1 MAFHDWREELKPR
14 IHIFMGANVSGD
26 FRLGF
31 YRVVIT
37 PPIGTP
43 LAGYSAR
50 VGVSVG
56 VYDELFARAMYLNF
70 GGEEVV
76 LVSADVLGVP
86 APMRERIEAG
96 IRERIGVSAD
106 RVVISAT
113 HTHSGPDLVGNFRGE
128 DPTLVEMFV
137 RKVVGAVEAASKHV
151 FDVEGFSAARGR
163 CRDVVVNRRN
173 IKEGPVDPD
182 VNVLTFF
189 SGDAGF
195 SILNFTCHAVVMGH
209 NNLYISRDY
218 PGAFVDYFE
227 EYAGNLAMFFN
238 GACGN
243 INPLTPNTDLSR
255 VYDRSVGTF
264 EEVEWMGDVL
274 AHEASRVL
282 LLSRREPVKEFAFKS
297 RIVELELQERPPL
310 AELEEKLKEVEER
323 VAREKTAEALY
334 ELYKAKTAI
343 YRVKMVGEG
352 ARSYRV
358 RIAALRVNDA
368 AIVFLPTEL
377 FVEIGLGVKEKSPFG
392 LTAVAGYS
400 NDYFGY
406 VPIAEAYREG
416 GYESTFPVTILK
428 EGQAERLVEEA
439 VKLLEKLA

>member
-1 MAFHDWREELKPR
+1 M
-14 IHIFMGANVSGD
+14 SGD
-26 FRLGF
+26 FLLGF
-31 YRVVIT
+31 YRVVVT

-43 LAGYSAR
+43 LAGYSSR

-76 LVSADVLGVP
+76 LVSADVLGIP
-86 APMRERIEAG
+86 APMRERIERG
-96 IRERIGVSAD
+96 IRERVGVKPD
-106 RVVISAT
+106 RVVVSST
-113 HTHSGPDLVGNFRGE
+113 HTHSGPDLVGNFSRE
-128 DPTLVEMFV
+128 DPALVEDFV
-137 RKVVGAVEAASKHV
+137 RRVVGAVEAASKHV
-151 FDVEGFSAARGR
+151 FEAEAFSAAKGQ
-163 CRDVVVNRRN
+163 CREVVVNRRN
-173 IKEGPVDPD
+173 VEKGPVDPD

-189 SGDAGF
+189 SGDSGF
-195 SILNFTCHAVVMGH
+195 SILNFACHAVVMGH

-227 EYAGNLAMFFN
+227 EYTGNLAMFFN

-274 AHEASRVL
+274 AHEASRAL
-282 LLSRREPVKEFAFKS
+282 LLSRREPIKEFAFKS
-297 RIVELELQERPPL
+297 GLVELELQELPSL
-310 AELEEKLKEVEER
+310 AELEEKLKEVERLVEGK
-323 VAREKTAEALY
+323 KTPETLY
-334 ELYKAKTAI
+334 ELYKAKTSI
-343 YRVKMVGEG
+343 YRLKMLGEG
-352 ARSYRV
+352 ARSHRV
-358 RIAALRVNDA
+358 RIAALRANDA

-377 FVEIGLGVKEKSPFG
+377 FVEIGLSIKEKSPFG

-416 GYESTFPVTILK
+416 GYEATFPVTVLR
-428 EGQAERLVEEA
+428 EGQAEKLVGEA
-439 VKLLEKLA
+439 VKLLNDLE

>member
-1 MAFHDWREELKPR
+1 M
-14 IHIFMGANVSGD
+14 SGD
-26 FRLGF
+26 FLLGF
-31 YRVVIT
+31 YRVVVT

-43 LAGYSAR
+43 LAGYSSR

-56 VYDELFARAMYLNF
+56 VYDELFVRAMYLNF

-76 LVSADVLGVP
+76 LVSADVLGIP
-86 APMRERIEAG
+86 APMRERIERG
-96 IRERIGVSAD
+96 IRERVGVKPD
-106 RVVISAT
+106 RVVVSST
-113 HTHSGPDLVGNFRGE
+113 HTHSGPDLVGNFSRE
-128 DPTLVEMFV
+128 DPALVEDFV
-137 RKVVGAVEAASKHV
+137 RRVVGAVEAASKHV
-151 FDVEGFSAARGR
+151 FEAEAFSAAKGQ
-163 CRDVVVNRRN
+163 CSEVVVNRRN
-173 IKEGPVDPD
+173 VEKGPVDPD

-189 SGDAGF
+189 SGDSGF
-195 SILNFTCHAVVMGH
+195 SILNFACHAVVMGH

-227 EYAGNLAMFFN
+227 EYTGNLAMFFN

-274 AHEASRVL
+274 AHEASRAL
-282 LLSRREPVKEFAFKS
+282 LLSRREPIKEFAFKS
-297 RIVELELQERPPL
+297 GLVELELQELPSL
-310 AELEEKLKEVEER
+310 AELEEKLKEVERLVEGK
-323 VAREKTAEALY
+323 KTPETLY
-334 ELYKAKTAI
+334 ELYKAKTSI
-343 YRVKMVGEG
+343 YRLKMLGEG
-352 ARSYRV
+352 ARSHRV

-368 AIVFLPTEL
+368 AMVFLPTEL
-377 FVEIGLGVKEKSPFG
+377 FVEIGLSIKEKSPFG

-416 GYESTFPVTILK
+416 GYEATFPVTVLR
-428 EGQAERLVEEA
+428 EGQAEKLVGEA
-439 VKLLEKLA
+439 VKLLNDLE

>member
-1 MAFHDWREELKPR
+1 
-14 IHIFMGANVSGD
+14 VSGD
-26 FRLGF
+26 FLLGF
-31 YRVVIT
+31 YRVVVT

-43 LAGYSAR
+43 LAGYSSR

-76 LVSADVLGVP
+76 LVSADVLGIP
-86 APMRERIEAG
+86 APMRERIERG
-96 IRERIGVSAD
+96 IRERVGVKPD
-106 RVVISAT
+106 RVVVSST
-113 HTHSGPDLVGNFRGE
+113 HTHSGPDLVGNFSRE
-128 DPTLVEMFV
+128 DPALVEDFV
-137 RKVVGAVEAASKHV
+137 RRVVGAVEAASKHV
-151 FDVEGFSAARGR
+151 FEAEAFSAAKGQ
-163 CRDVVVNRRN
+163 CSEVVVNRRN
-173 IKEGPVDPD
+173 VEKGPVDPD

-189 SGDAGF
+189 SGDSGF
-195 SILNFTCHAVVMGH
+195 SILNFACHAVVMGH

-227 EYAGNLAMFFN
+227 EYTGNLAMFFN

-274 AHEASRVL
+274 AHEASRAL
-282 LLSRREPVKEFAFKS
+282 LLPRREPIKEFAFKS
-297 RIVELELQERPPL
+297 GLVELELQDLPSL
-310 AELEEKLKEVEER
+310 AELEEKLKEVER
-323 VAREKTAEALY
+323 LVKGKKTPETLY
-334 ELYKAKTAI
+334 ELYKAKTSI
-343 YRVKMVGEG
+343 YRLKMLGEG
-352 ARSYRV
+352 ARSHRV

-368 AIVFLPTEL
+368 AMVFLPTEL
-377 FVEIGLGVKEKSPFG
+377 FVEIGLSIKEKSPFG

-416 GYESTFPVTILK
+416 GYEATFPVTVLR
-428 EGQAERLVEEA
+428 EGQAEKLVDEA
-439 VKLLEKLA
+439 VKLLNDLE